1 MQGALIC
8 ENCEMKGRHAKAVKE
23 YISIFT
29 GEKTRVCAYCYAD
42 AIAIKDAIRVGPYT
56 NQTESGIGPCA
67 DRIRDKAAR
76 SYRKVG
82 SSSDAGAAAALS
94 SPQTCAAILG
104 QLLIEPL
111 TPDEVSRIT
120 GKVLNTVRARIT
132 NMKDFGY
139 VRDTGKT
146 RLATDAGKA
155 ATIWTITDAGR
166 EWLSQWR
173 AAA

>member
-1 MQGALIC
+1 MSHWCL
-8 ENCEMKGRHAKAVKE
+8 ECEMRGFRVKATRS
-23 YISIFT
+23 YISPFSQELT
-29 GEKTRVCAYCYAD
+29 HLCERHYRD
-42 AIAIKDAIRVGPYT
+42 AKHVMEAFEDSKD
-56 NQTESGIGPCA
+56 Q
-67 DRIRDKAAR
+67 IRDKAAR
-76 SYRKVG
+76 SYRKAG
-82 SSSDAGAAAALS
+82 PSAEAGAAAALS

-139 VRDTGKT
+139 VRDTGKV
-146 RLATDAGKA
+146 RLATDAGKS
-155 ATIWTITDAGR
+155 ATVWEITKDGR
-166 EWLSQWR
+166 EWLSTWR

>member
-1 MQGALIC
+1 MSEGAQFTC
-8 ENCEMKGRHAKAVKE
+8 KE
-23 YISIFT
+23 CGAS
-29 GEKTRVCAYCYAD
+29 
-42 AIAIKDAIRVGPYT
+42 GPYEEMPKGLDPRPDVFRVICR
-56 NQTESGIGPCA
+56 NCIDGINRKLAGA
-67 DRIRDKAAR
+67 QVLEKAKR
-76 SYRKVG
+76 SYRKAG
-82 SSSDAGAAAALS
+82 PSSEAAASAALT
-94 SPQTCAAILG
+94 SPETCATILG

-146 RLATDAGKA
+146 RIATDAGKA